1 MSTPTLAPLTLA
13 TMTTVEAAAAVTAS
27 PLVILPAGALEQ
39 HGTGLPLG
47 TDTVRAEHVAQ
58 LVAQRLD
65 GGAVIGPTIPVGVS
79 PHHMGFAGTVTLTT
93 STFATLVRE
102 YVDSLHAHGWRRF
115 LVITGH
121 GGNGAALSTV
131 AQDLLTARPDVE
143 FAWTPLT
150 PLAAGVVADMAVSEV
165 HGHSGEAETAQMLAL
180 APHLVHPDRLTAG
193 TTRRAELDPL
203 SALARRPGAPNLT
216 VRYDRLAPTGVLG
229 DPRRATATDG
239 LAIVEAIVEAITAF
253 ATDWLKT

>member
-1 MSTPTLAPLTLA
+1 MSAPLTLA
-13 TMTTVEAAAAVTAS
+13 TMTTAEAAAAVTAS

-39 HGTGLPLG
+39 HGAGLPLG
-47 TDTVRAEHVAQ
+47 TDTIRAEQVAQ
-58 LVAQRLD
+58 QVARRLD
-65 GGAVIGPTIPVGVS
+65 GRAVIGPSIPVGVS
-79 PHHMGFAGTVTLTT
+79 PHHMGFAGTVTLTAG
-93 STFATLVRE
+93 TFASVVRE

-131 AQDLLTARPDVE
+131 AQDLLVARPDAE

-150 PLAAGVVADMAVSEV
+150 PLAAGVVAGMDVSEV

-180 APHLVHPDRLTAG
+180 APHLVHSDRLAAG
-193 TTRRAELDPL
+193 TTRRSELDAL
-203 SALARRPGAPNLT
+203 SAVARRTGPPTLT
-216 VRYDRLAPTGVLG
+216 VHYDRLAPTGVLG

-239 LAIVEAIVEAITAF
+239 QAILDAIVEAVTDF
-253 ATDWLKT
+253 ATAWLTT